1 MMKSVL
7 VGTIS
12 VSLYMMYQF
21 MMRDS
26 ETQTSPVTKKETIN
40 QVFTVLKKELRESFS
55 IELPK
60 DSKDG
65 LITKEFFVKMHALIY
80 KYKKYG

>member
-1 MMKSVL
+1 M
-7 VGTIS
+7 
-12 VSLYMMYQF
+12 
-21 MMRDS
+21 
-26 ETQTSPVTKKETIN
+26 
-40 QVFTVLKKELRESFS
+40 LKKELRESFS